1 MERYLE
7 LILKKRQYIQKLKI
21 KLQNINQSIE
31 KLKNQEQIYVQRQ
44 VNCYVKLNEYQMIE
58 KESTIITYT
67 FLFSFILFL
76 LSGFSIS
83 IFKPTDISI
92 IKLFLKILLFNVI
105 QVSSVFMVVQF
116 IRKYFQEKRE
126 QNHEKIIKVSEQIKE
141 LNDLRFHLFREQN
154 LLQQEKKNLM
164 ELILKEEDSIN
175 DVSKIIMDT
184 LLAFENKSL
193 LPDFDSIIEEKLLLQ
208 DTPRRRTLNHFE
220 K

>member
-1 MERYLE
+1 MLF
-7 LILKKRQYIQKLKI
+7 K
-21 KLQNINQSIE
+21 
-31 KLKNQEQIYVQRQ
+31 
-44 VNCYVKLNEYQMIE
+44 
-58 KESTIITYT
+58 
-67 FLFSFILFL
+67 FLRFL
-76 LSGFSIS
+76 WW
-83 IFKPTDISI
+83 
-92 IKLFLKILLFNVI
+92 FNL
-105 QVSSVFMVVQF
+105 
-116 IRKYFQEKRE
+116 
-126 QNHEKIIKVSEQIKE
+126 

>member
-44 VNCYVKLNEYQMIE
+44 ANCYVKLNEYQMIE

-126 QNHEKIIKVSEQIKE
+126 QNHEKTINVSEQIKE